1 MTYLSHPTSTRLR
14 PQPTVSGC
22 PWWAERR
29 RGTIPMPLDPR
40 MLNSVV
46 RISSHGT
53 LLGTGSIISVPSA
66 TIPGKRWPY
75 VVTADHVVANQDGI
89 ELEVPNRRNNG
100 KLFDPIPAEPF
111 TQPLDGIDLA
121 MAVFPTDRV
130 PHYQE
135 TRIEHFV
142 PEGHVG
148 PLGCEIYYLGIFAGP
163 DVPMARSGT
172 LGTIDI
178 PIDKTKNGR
187 RYRYSADLVDC
198 RSYGGFSGSPCFSVL
213 NYAALDTPANV
224 PDEFVPVR
232 PDGSRPELVPVAAVA
247 SFCGVFV
254 AHYDDPPP
262 GRDVESKYGV
272 GIMLPSDYVL
282 MVLTSDEAKKD
293 QSDADADWQRRKA
306 AEGPQP
312 QDAGAQDAGGEFE
325 RFEELTRQLVNTPKP
340 EKG

>member
-1 MTYLSHPTSTRLR
+1 
-14 PQPTVSGC
+14 
-22 PWWAERR
+22 
-29 RGTIPMPLDPR
+29 MPLDPR

-53 LLGTGSIISVPSA
+53 LLGTGSIISVPSVS
-66 TIPGKRWPY
+66 IPGKRWPY
-75 VVTADHVVANQDGI
+75 VVTADHVVANHEGI
-89 ELEVPNRRNNG
+89 ELEVPDRANNG

-111 TQPLDGIDLA
+111 VQSLDDVDLA
-121 MAVFPTDRV
+121 MSVFPTHLV
-130 PHYQE
+130 PRYQE

-148 PLGCEIYYLGIFAGP
+148 PLGGEIYYLGIFAGP

-172 LGTIDI
+172 LGTIDV
-178 PIDKTKNGR
+178 PIEKTDNGR
-187 RYRYSADLVDC
+187 QYRYSGDLVDC

-213 NYAALDTPANV
+213 NYAALDTPAKV

-232 PDGSRPELVPVAAVA
+232 ADGSRPELVPVAAVA

-254 AHYDDPPP
+254 AHYDDPPA

-272 GIMLPSDYVL
+272 GVMLPCDYVR
-282 MVLTSDEAKKD
+282 MVLTSDEAK
-293 QSDADADWQRRKA
+293 QRQADADAEWLRRKA

-312 QDAGAQDAGGEFE
+312 QDAGAQDEFE
-325 RFEELTRQLVNTPKP
+325 RFEDLTRKLVQTPKP
-340 EKG
+340 PPEDG